1 VTLSTASLEGARDHA
16 RAQAAT
22 AATATSRTIPAS
34 AAVGVPSGIDPS
46 AVVWDETV
54 AAGNYASQYL
64 PIGTVMRIADDDGDA
79 CVHLVVHNAAAP
91 YERIN
96 VADTVKVQWQAFLG
110 PGAVLL
116 SDMGRALM
124 TVIGDTSA
132 RHDALCGTTSEAD
145 ASGRY
150 GSTGIHAATPTVRQL
165 LTVAAAKHGL
175 DERDLPCGVNLFKSV
190 TVDDDGGLH
199 LAGDP
204 APGTATELRADMDV
218 LVFVANVPHPLDV
231 RPAYT
236 SSTVRVT
243 AWRDESPP
251 ERWRR
256 STPERQRAYENT
268 DDYLIGRFGHAG
280 RLGLVGR

>member
-16 RAQAAT
+16 RAQAGT
-22 AATATSRTIPAS
+22 AVTATSRTIPAS
-34 AAVGVPSGIDPS
+34 AAATIPSGVDPA
-46 AVVWDETV
+46 AVVWDERV

-64 PIGTVMRIADDDGDA
+64 PIGAVLRLADDEGDA
-79 CVHLVVHNAAAP
+79 CVHLIVHNAAAP

-124 TVIGDTSA
+124 TIIGDTSA
-132 RHDALCGTTSEAD
+132 RHDALCGTTSA
-145 ASGRY
+145 AHAAARY
-150 GSTGIHAATPTVRQL
+150 GTTGIHAATPTVRQL
-165 LTVAAAKHGL
+165 LTVAVAKHGL
-175 DERDLPCGVNLFKSV
+175 DPRDVPCGVNLFKSV
-190 TVDDDGGLH
+190 TVGDDGGLH

-204 APGTATELRADMDV
+204 APGTAIDLRADMDV

-231 RPAYT
+231 RPSYT

-243 AWRDESPP
+243 AWRDESPR
-251 ERWRR
+251 ERWRD

-268 DDYLIGRFGHAG
+268 DDYLAG
-280 RLGLVGR
+280 RTGLAGPLGRVGR